1 VNRLRDYSPALRSH
15 GRALQ
20 VVKGVVMCRLYG
32 FLATEPT
39 RLECSLV
46 TAQNALVVQSDMD
59 GRGIRNADGWGIAH
73 WVGDE
78 REVIKSTMPAFADDQ
93 FVEIA
98 SDIWSESAIAHV
110 RNATVGGVH
119 DDNTHPFTFGTWAFA
134 HNGTLNAFDHVS
146 TMLDIGRYGPPRGET
161 DSEMI
166 FLWLLNRM
174 TEYGLDPHTPAESL
188 DPIVELL
195 ADAVLDLVDLSVVSG
210 ASGTPKLNLMLSD
223 GRYMAASRWGNT
235 LYWTHRRGIRDCA
248 VCGESHCPEA
258 DESYRSVVIASEP
271 ITDEKWIEV
280 PEGTVLGVEPGAYTV
295 TRDLLRATV

>member
-1 VNRLRDYSPALRSH
+1 
-15 GRALQ
+15 
-20 VVKGVVMCRLYG
+20 MCLLYG

-93 FVEIA
+93 FAEIA

-146 TMLDIGRYGPPRGET
+146 TRLDIGRYGPPRGET

-195 ADAVLDLVDLSVVSG
+195 ADAVLDLLDLSVASG

-235 LYWTHRRGIRDCA
+235 LYSTHRRGIRDCA
-248 VCGESHCPEA
+248 VCGESHCPDA

-280 PEGTVLGVEPGAYTV
+280 PEGTVLGVEPGAFTV
-295 TRDLLRATV
+295 TRDLLGATVTF

>member
-1 VNRLRDYSPALRSH
+1 
-15 GRALQ
+15 
-20 VVKGVVMCRLYG
+20 VKGVTRCRLYG
-32 FLATEPT
+32 FLATDPT

-46 TAQNALVVQSDMD
+46 AGQNALVVQSDMD

-73 WVGDE
+73 WVGDQ
-78 REVIKSTMPAFADDQ
+78 REVIRSTMPAFVDDQ

-119 DDNTHPFTFGTWAFA
+119 DDNTHPFTFGRWGFT
-134 HNGTLNAFDHVS
+134 HNGTLSAFDHVS
-146 TMLDIGRYGPPRGET
+146 TRLDIGRYGPPSGDT

-174 TEYGLDPHTPAESL
+174 GDYGLDPHAPAESL
-188 DPIVELL
+188 EPIVELL
-195 ADAVLDLVDLSVVSG
+195 ADAVLDLVDMSVAAGALS
-210 ASGTPKLNLMLSD
+210 TPKLNLLLGD

-248 VCGESHCPEA
+248 VCGVSHCPSA
-258 DESYRSVVIASEP
+258 DDAYRSVVIASEP
-271 ITDEKWIEV
+271 ITDEKWNEV
-280 PEGTVLGVEPGAYTV
+280 HEGTVLGVEPGAHTF
-295 TRDLLRATV
+295 TRDLLSATV